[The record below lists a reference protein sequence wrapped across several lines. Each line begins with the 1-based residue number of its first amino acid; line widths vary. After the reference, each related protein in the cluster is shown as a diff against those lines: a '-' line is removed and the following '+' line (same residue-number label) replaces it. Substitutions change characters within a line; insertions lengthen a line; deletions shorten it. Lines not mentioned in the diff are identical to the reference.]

1 MNLSKLSEIIDTFQS
16 VDPEMRLELL
26 LDYSKKLPP
35 LPQRFHAQRDAGLN
49 RVPECQT
56 PVFLWV
62 ESNGNGVQMHADVA
76 EESPTVRGFISIL
89 IQAFQGTS
97 AKDIAESPN
106 ELLSLLGLSNHIRM
120 TRAVGLTAVLARIKR
135 EVSKTN
141 EVNPSGR
148 QTVQPDG

>member
-1 MNLSKLSEIIDTFQS
+1 MNLTNLSEIIDTFQS

-62 ESNGNGVQMHADVA
+62 ESNGDGVHLHADVA

-89 IQAFQGTS
+89 IQAFQGAS

-106 ELLSLLGLSNHIRM
+106 ELLSLLGLANHIRM

-141 EVNPSGR
+141 EVNLNDLRTPGE
-148 QTVQPDG
+148 D